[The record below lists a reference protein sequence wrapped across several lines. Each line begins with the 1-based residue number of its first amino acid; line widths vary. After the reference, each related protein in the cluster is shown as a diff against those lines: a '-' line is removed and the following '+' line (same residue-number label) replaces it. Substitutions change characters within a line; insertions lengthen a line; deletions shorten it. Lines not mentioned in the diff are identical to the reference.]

1 MAAIHCYSV
10 ANYIHFTQQR
20 RVYYSQK
27 QIGFRSSTTCT
38 FKKNDKLEIGNV
50 PVNRGL
56 WICCPLI
63 HDGILVNGLDIGIPN
78 VISLQHTTVW
88 PEILAGNI
96 FWRIGGFESNPPI
109 FHPPKLYSVLSSL
122 FVIIASTC
130 TIGLQLGAPV

>member
-1 MAAIHCYSV
+1 M
-10 ANYIHFTQQR
+10 
-20 RVYYSQK
+20 
-27 QIGFRSSTTCT
+27 TCT
-38 FKKNDKLEIGNV
+38 FKKNDKLEIRNV

-56 WICCPLI
+56 WICYPLI
-63 HDGILVNGLDIGIPN
+63 HDGILVNGLDIGISN

-88 PEILAGNI
+88 PEILAGNL
-96 FWRIGGFESNPPI
+96 FWQIGGFESNPPI

>member
-1 MAAIHCYSV
+1 M
-10 ANYIHFTQQR
+10 
-20 RVYYSQK
+20 
-27 QIGFRSSTTCT
+27 TCT
-38 FKKNDKLEIGNV
+38 FIKNDKLEIGNV

-63 HDGILVNGLDIGIPN
+63 HDGILVGIPY

-88 PEILAGNI
+88 PEISAGNL

-109 FHPPKLYSVLSSL
+109 FHLPKLYSVLSSL

-130 TIGLQLGAPV
+130 TIGLQLDAPV